1 MVFVDTNIL
10 VDLFASDERVVSLAS
25 LKVDSCKKPL
35 IISDAV
41 LTEFCGLLLHNQRFL
56 VPRSAV
62 CLILQGLLSRK
73 EFLFGGKGQEAIQL
87 FIKHPKLDMVDCLV
101 ACYGNRKTR
110 LVLTNDSNL
119 KRILA

>member
-10 VDLFASDERVVSLAS
+10 VDLFASDEQVVLRAS
-25 LKVDSCKKPL
+25 LQLANSKKPL

-56 VPRSAV
+56 VPRPTV
-62 CLILQGLLSRK
+62 DLILQGLLSRK

-87 FIKHPKLDMVDCLV
+87 FTKHPKLDMVDCLV
-101 ACYGNRKTR
+101 ACYGNCKAR

-119 KRILA
+119 QKVLT